1 MKTLYVV
8 LFSLL
13 AFINLN
19 MVDTVKSDIV
29 PMSITLGEEFESTSE
44 HSVFK
49 YTNNIDREFLFYVE
63 LDYSDSTIIEIYN
76 DNNESLIYT
85 GGTYG
90 KNYCVQR
97 FTINVGETAYIKFNK
112 ENIKATMMAEETQ
125 IKATIN
131 GQVMNKMLVKL
142 DRGNTYK
149 LGFIIY
155 DETLDKF
162 VDYAGDI
169 MIYSVSQNVYPVTG
183 NLIVIPEKALIGYCA
198 SFRVKSINFN
208 IEVK

>member
-1 MKTLYVV
+1 
-8 LFSLL
+8 
-13 AFINLN
+13 
-19 MVDTVKSDIV
+19 MVDTVKSDTV
-29 PMSITLGEEFESTSE
+29 PISITLGEEFESTSE

-49 YTNNIDREFLFYVE
+49 YTNNIDKEFLFYIE

-76 DNNESLIYT
+76 DNNESLIYS
-85 GGTYG
+85 GTFG
-90 KNYCVQR
+90 KNYCVHR

-112 ENIKATMMAEETQ
+112 ENIKATMMAEDIQ
-125 IKATIN
+125 IKTTIN
-131 GQVMNKMLVKL
+131 GQVMDKMLVKL

-183 NLIVIPEKALIGYCA
+183 NLIVIPEKALIGFCA
-198 SFRVKSINFN
+198 SFRVESIFFN